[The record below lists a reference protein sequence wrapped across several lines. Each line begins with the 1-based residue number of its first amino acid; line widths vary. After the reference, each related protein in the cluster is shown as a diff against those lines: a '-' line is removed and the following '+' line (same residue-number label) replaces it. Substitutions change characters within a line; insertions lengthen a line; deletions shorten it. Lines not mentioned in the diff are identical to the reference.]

1 MSRTDFAKEILL
13 IAERVIAEKDSGRQV
28 DPQRLEWAEAIVRAN
43 VPAPHQ
49 SRAPAE
55 RAA

>member
-1 MSRTDFAKEILL
+1 MRTDFAKEILL

-43 VPAPHQ
+43 QPEPLHQ
-49 SRAPAE
+49 SRAHAE